1 MIQEI
6 IITSGGNKKVDAQA
20 GEFIVKTDQGAP
32 SGDGTAPEPFS
43 LFLSSIGTC
52 AGIYVFSFC
61 QKRGIST
68 DGVKIVQKMEKKP
81 KEEGYGVAK
90 ITLDICLPA
99 DFPEKYRAALIK
111 SANLC
116 AVKKHLENPPVI
128 DVVTSKSE
136 G

>member
-1 MIQEI
+1 MIREMT
-6 IITSGGNKKVDAQA
+6 ITSGGNKKVNAQA
-20 GEFIVKTDQGAP
+20 GEFVIKTDQGPP

-68 DGVKIVQKMEKKP
+68 DGVKIVQTMEPKP
-81 KEEGYGVAK
+81 KEEGYGVGK

-99 DFPEKYRAALIK
+99 DFPDKYRSALIK
-111 SANLC
+111 SAGLC

-128 DVVTSKSE
+128 DILTTKSE
-136 G
+136 